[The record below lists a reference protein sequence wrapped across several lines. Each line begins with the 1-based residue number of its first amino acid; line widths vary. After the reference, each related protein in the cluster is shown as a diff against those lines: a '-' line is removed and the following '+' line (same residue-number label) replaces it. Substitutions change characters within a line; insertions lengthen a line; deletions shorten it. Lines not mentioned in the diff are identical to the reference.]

1 MRVLAA
7 AVVVVSLMVCAV
19 AAGAAAAAAGA
30 SHTVTIENMQFNPAQ
45 LTVHRG
51 DRIVWVNKDLF
62 PHTATAD
69 KVFDSGSIAA
79 DASWS
84 YVANQ
89 SGEYAYH
96 CTFHPTMKGRITV
109 Q

>member
-7 AVVVVSLMVCAV
+7 AVVVVSLMVS
-19 AAGAAAAAAGA
+19 AAAAAAGAGA

-69 KVFDSGSIAA
+69 KGFDSGSIAA
-79 DASWS
+79 NASWS
-84 YVANQ
+84 YVASK

-96 CTFHPTMKGRITV
+96 CTFHPTMKGKITV